1 MEDMEYS
8 LAHYYIK
15 SSHNTYLTG
24 HQITGVH
31 FYFFST
37 KITFQQL
44 QLYFLSEEWGT
55 FLDGGFYYLDF
66 FCVGGRGGIFF
77 EARFSVVYMDIFLYL

>member
-24 HQITGVH
+24 HQITGVY

-55 FLDGGFYYLDF
+55 FLGGGFYYLDF
-66 FCVGGRGGIFF
+66 WNGNANFFYGGGKGRYFI
-77 EARFSVVYMDIFLYL
+77 